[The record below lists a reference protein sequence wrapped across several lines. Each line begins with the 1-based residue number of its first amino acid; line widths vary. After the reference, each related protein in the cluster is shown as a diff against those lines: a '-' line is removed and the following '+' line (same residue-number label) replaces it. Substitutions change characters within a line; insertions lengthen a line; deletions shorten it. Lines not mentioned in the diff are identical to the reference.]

1 VWVFWG
7 LIWDRSKMEL
17 KRKWNA
23 RWKWKRLGIW
33 RTDLEPERRVEAM
46 TNLGDLRLA
55 IWGRE
60 KDDVCVGKGFA
71 LIRAIAV
78 CVCVYCCCWIRF
90 NKNLFVVVYLERER
104 ERERGVR
111 VYVCVCL
118 LWCEAATMGIFSAS
132 H

>member
-1 VWVFWG
+1 
-7 LIWDRSKMEL
+7 LRDRSKNGIEEEMKCAMKMKKVRDL
-17 KRKWNA
+17 KDWLGTGTEGGSHDEFGRSETGHLRERE
-23 RWKWKRLGIW
+23 RWCLCW
-33 RTDLEPERRVEAM
+33 ER
-46 TNLGDLRLA
+46 
-55 IWGRE
+55 
-60 KDDVCVGKGFA
+60 VCSHQSHC
-71 LIRAIAV
+71 

-90 NKNLFVVVYLERER
+90 NKNLFVVVYLERERER